1 MARSSGGQYGGR
13 PGDGVAAWEEHSR
26 GARGVQGDGVL
37 ASWGDTRRY
46 WGPYGGGTRRYW
58 GTVQWGS
65 SGDAWRYWGVPLTP
79 LTTQGER
86 GGIPWPR

>member
-1 MARSSGGQYGGR
+1 MA
-13 PGDGVAAWEEHSR
+13 
-26 GARGVQGDGVL
+26 GVL
-37 ASWGDTRRY
+37 ETAWQPGRSTHGGHAEFKATVY

-79 LTTQGER
+79 LTTQGEC
-86 GGIPWPR
+86 GGIPWPRSQTRGTVPAGM